1 MKQKELFIILFTLLS
16 LIYLASYYWISKM
29 EDTVLDIPD
38 YSINNL
44 MRQLVKYKF
53 KGKWEDTSGGFR
65 RMFPNFTNDY
75 GNAVM
80 LLRHGEDIGL
90 FDEQGLQYYSFFI
103 LPLLLSDGDSRDI
116 KSILKFRFSSVNEQ
130 THNATGK
137 FKSKENPFSFELTAK
152 KSCEFDFELNVNDI
166 NFKTTRKLKDLSFIV
181 NVSSAGE
188 NCQMAFTSKLIFND
202 SLRKETWNYLI
213 FASLITI
220 FDLLVILL
228 VIVRFEGH
236 DHVCNSQSVIFW
248 TGIGMLNCLFCFVN
262 ISFITVEFSKITYFL
277 VIAIANFVN
286 FSLIVLRVLHKIG
299 RVQLSALLNDEVS

>member
-1 MKQKELFIILFTLLS
+1 MKLEKQNKHIVVQNEKLTLQTDASVVQSILLEANRLGG
-16 LIYLASYYWISKM
+16 LGG
-29 EDTVLDIPD
+29 DV
-38 YSINNL
+38 
-44 MRQLVKYKF
+44 
-53 KGKWEDTSGGFR
+53 GK
-65 RMFPNFTNDY
+65 
-75 GNAVM
+75 
-80 LLRHGEDIGL
+80 LRARADSVNE
-90 FDEQGLQYYSFFI
+90 
-103 LPLLLSDGDSRDI
+103 LLLGYASEHI

-137 FKSKENPFSFELTAK
+137 FKSKENPFSFELSAK